1 MTSQNQNFSF
11 CPECGAQTV
20 EYRNARHWVC
30 LSCGFDLYNNVA
42 SAVGVIIADSAG
54 RILLIKRAHEPRK
67 GFLALPGGFVEAG
80 ESAEE
85 AAARECKEETGVT
98 AQNIAYLASFPN
110 IYVYKTVRYT
120 TCDIF
125 FTARASHESEIE
137 NLFDTAR
144 DSCFDGE
151 ADDFFLRKIESRA
164 DIDALQL
171 AFPSAVMALNT
182 YLDARRE

>member
-1 MTSQNQNFSF
+1 
-11 CPECGAQTV
+11 
-20 EYRNARHWVC
+20 
-30 LSCGFDLYNNVA
+30 
-42 SAVGVIIADSAG
+42 VGVIIADSAG

-67 GFLALPGGFVEAG
+67 GFLALPGGFVDAG

-98 AQNIAYLASFPN
+98 ACGIAYLASFPN

-151 ADDFFLRKIESRA
+151 ADDFCLRKIESRA
-164 DIDALQL
+164 DIDALPL
-171 AFPSAVMALNT
+171 AFPSAVMALNK